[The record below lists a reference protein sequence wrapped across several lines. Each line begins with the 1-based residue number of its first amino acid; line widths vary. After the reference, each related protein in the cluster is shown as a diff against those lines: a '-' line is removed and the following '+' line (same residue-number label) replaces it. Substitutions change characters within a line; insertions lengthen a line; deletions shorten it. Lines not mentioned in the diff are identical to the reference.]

1 MGFFGDLGFLRLK
14 NPYSKSPNFYPR
26 GLGIFENLG
35 TFWGYF
41 ISGIFGDGDFFACDG
56 ESHQKAT
63 SDLNFK

>member
-41 ISGIFGDGDFFACDG
+41 ISGILGMGIFLRVMGNPT
-56 ESHQKAT
+56 KKPP
-63 SDLNFK
+63 LI